1 MSAIIYRPAKTSMQ
15 SGRGNTHSWLL
26 EHEQT
31 GARTPDPLMGWQ
43 GGTSTTTQIKL
54 KFATREAAI
63 AYAEK
68 HGLAYTVLPEQERAL
83 KLQSYADNF
92 R

>member
-1 MSAIIYRPAKTSMQ
+1 MPAIIYRPAKSSMQ
-15 SGRGNTHSWLL
+15 SGRGNTRAWFL
-26 EHEQT
+26 EHEQ
-31 GARTPDPLMGWQ
+31 AEAKRADPLMGWQ
-43 GGTSTTTQIKL
+43 GGTSTTTQVKL

-68 HGLAYTVLPEQERAL
+68 HGLAYTVLPEQDRAL

>member
-1 MSAIIYRPAKTSMQ
+1 MQ
-15 SGRGNTHSWLL
+15 SGRGNTRTWLL
-26 EHEQT
+26 EHEQKD
-31 GARTPDPLMGWQ
+31 ARTPDPLMGWQ
-43 GGTSTTTQIKL
+43 GGTSTITQIKL
-54 KFATREAAI
+54 RFETKEAAI

-68 HGLAYTVLPEQERAL
+68 HGLAYTVLPVQERAL